1 MTLLIRQCFASWKI
15 RSHFEPLRDFGR
27 SPRAACLIYHVLPCT
42 RLRLQARRTRS
53 HEHIFKPLQNGSHL
67 ERNFEELRSRGRVL
81 TFLSIIFFKLD
92 LKERSS
98 SFSKSKNF
106 PRRGLGQ
113 NVKPKRLLYGQFLG
127 GEICYMGKVLVPGRP
142 SDRLSWGEA
151 ESGPIMTAMQGAKK
165 GPTVLHK
172 CFFFFFEA
180 SENREPP
187 KKTYSVSSKS
197 YPQGLPG
204 APMYVGC
211 GWTDPLVQRS
221 YMLVVSF

>member
-1 MTLLIRQCFASWKI
+1 M
-15 RSHFEPLRDFGR
+15 
-27 SPRAACLIYHVLPCT
+27 
-42 RLRLQARRTRS
+42 
-53 HEHIFKPLQNGSHL
+53 
-67 ERNFEELRSRGRVL
+67 
-81 TFLSIIFFKLD
+81 LD
-92 LKERSS
+92 LKERPS

-172 CFFFFFEA
+172 CFFFFLRRAKIE
-180 SENREPP
+180 SLP
-187 KKTYSVSSKS
+187 KTYSVSSKS

-221 YMLVVSF
+221 YMLVVSFRNVAMTVWPGGLRLWL

>member
-1 MTLLIRQCFASWKI
+1 M
-15 RSHFEPLRDFGR
+15 
-27 SPRAACLIYHVLPCT
+27 
-42 RLRLQARRTRS
+42 
-53 HEHIFKPLQNGSHL
+53 
-67 ERNFEELRSRGRVL
+67 
-81 TFLSIIFFKLD
+81 SIIFLKLD

-165 GPTVLHK
+165 RSTVLQK
-172 CFFFFFEA
+172 CLVFFFEA
-180 SENREPP
+180 TKNSKAFQNLIFCIEI
-187 KKTYSVSSKS
+187 VSSGFTGQPPDR
-197 YPQGLPG
+197 PQAHRSRLAKGCPG
-204 APMYVGC
+204 NSLGTKFLEFKGA
-211 GWTDPLVQRS
+211 
-221 YMLVVSF
+221 